1 MINISKIAK
10 MQAQFCFKLNIMN
23 QSLSS
28 LSLAQI
34 VNNNHQAASVFEKYH
49 LDFCCKGKRS
59 LEQACT
65 EQQLSISKVTE
76 DLENV
81 FTKDNNSTAVDF
93 EKMNLTQLADY
104 IVQTHHAY
112 VKNEMPQIH
121 AYLQKVSSKHGER
134 HPELYK
140 IFQTFNAVKEEMEGH
155 MKKEELI
162 LFPRIKELQ
171 KLADNENANLQLNIT
186 YLQSPITVMEQ
197 EHDHAGNLL
206 NDIRILSNDY
216 TPPQDACTTYRLS
229 FAALKAFELDLHQ
242 HVHLENNILFPKA
255 IETFRELQLQTT
267 RFLMIEH
274 TTV

>member
-1 MINISKIAK
+1 
-10 MQAQFCFKLNIMN
+10 MN
-23 QSLSS
+23 GSLTS

-34 VNNNHQAASVFEKYH
+34 VNSNHQAASVFEKYH

-59 LEQACT
+59 LEQACS
-65 EQQLSISKVTE
+65 EQELPVAQVTE
-76 DLENV
+76 ELENI
-81 FTKDNNSTAVDF
+81 FANDNKTVIDF
-93 EKMNLTQLADY
+93 DKLNMIQLCEY
-104 IVQTHHAY
+104 IIQTHHAY
-112 VKNEMPQIH
+112 VKNEMPQIY

-140 IFQTFNAVKEEMEGH
+140 IFQIFSAVREEMEGH

-171 KLADNENANLQLNIT
+171 KLADNENAQLQLNIG

-206 NDIRILSNDY
+206 NDIRIFSDNY

-229 FAALKAFELDLHQ
+229 FAALKAFELDMHQ

-255 IETFRELQLQTT
+255 IEIFKDLQTPV
-267 RFLMIEH
+267 LN
-274 TTV
+274 

>member
-1 MINISKIAK
+1 MQ
-10 MQAQFCFKLNIMN
+10 QAQFCFKLHIMN
-23 QSLSS
+23 GSLSS

-59 LEQACT
+59 LEKACA

-76 DLENV
+76 DLENI
-81 FTKDNNSTAVDF
+81 FTKNNNSTVDF
-93 EKMNLTQLADY
+93 EKMSLTQLADY
-104 IVQTHHAY
+104 IIQTHHAY

-216 TPPQDACTTYRLS
+216 APPQDACTTYRLS

-255 IETFRELQLQTT
+255 IETFRDLQTT
-267 RFLMIEH
+267 ILN
-274 TTV
+274 

>member
-1 MINISKIAK
+1 
-10 MQAQFCFKLNIMN
+10 MN
-23 QSLSS
+23 FMNGSLTS

-34 VNNNHQAASVFEKYH
+34 VNSNHQAASVFEKYH

-59 LEQACT
+59 LEQACS
-65 EQQLSISKVTE
+65 EQELPVAQVTE
-76 DLENV
+76 ELENI
-81 FTKDNNSTAVDF
+81 FANDNKTVIDF
-93 EKMNLTQLADY
+93 DKLNMIQLCEY
-104 IVQTHHAY
+104 IIQTHHAY
-112 VKNEMPQIH
+112 VKNEMPQIY

-140 IFQTFNAVKEEMEGH
+140 IFQIFSAVREEMEGH

-171 KLADNENANLQLNIT
+171 KLADNENAQLQLNIG

-206 NDIRILSNDY
+206 NDIRIFSDNY

-229 FAALKAFELDLHQ
+229 FAALKAFELDMHQ

-255 IETFRELQLQTT
+255 IEIFKDLQTPV
-267 RFLMIEH
+267 LN
-274 TTV
+274 

>member
-1 MINISKIAK
+1 MINISKITK
-10 MQAQFCFKLNIMN
+10 RQVQFCLKLNIMN
-23 QSLSS
+23 ESLST

-34 VNNNHQAASVFEKYH
+34 VNSNHQAASVFEKYH

-76 DLENV
+76 DLEII
-81 FTKDNNSTAVDF
+81 FTKDNNNTVDF

-112 VKNEMPQIH
+112 VKNEMPQIY
-121 AYLQKVSSKHGER
+121 AYLQKISSKHGER

-140 IFQTFNAVKEEMEGH
+140 IFQAFTAVKEEMEGH

-162 LFPRIKELQ
+162 LFPRIIELQ

-206 NDIRILSNDY
+206 NDIRILSNAY

-242 HVHLENNILFPKA
+242 HVHLENNILFPRA
-255 IETFRELQLQTT
+255 IETFRDLQTT
-267 RFLMIEH
+267 ILN
-274 TTV
+274 

>member
-1 MINISKIAK
+1 MINISKIIK
-10 MQAQFCFKLNIMN
+10 RQAQFCFKLYIMN
-23 QSLSS
+23 ESLSS

-34 VNNNHQAASVFEKYH
+34 VNSNHQAASIFEKYH

-65 EQQLSISKVTE
+65 EQQLSVSEVTE

-81 FTKDNNSTAVDF
+81 FTKGNTSTIDF

-104 IVQTHHAY
+104 ILQTHHAY
-112 VKNEMPQIH
+112 VKNEMPQIQ
-121 AYLQKVSSKHGER
+121 AYLEKVSSKHGER
-134 HPELYK
+134 HTELYK

-197 EHDHAGNLL
+197 EHDHAGSLL

-216 TPPQDACTTYRLS
+216 AAPQDACTTYRLS

-255 IETFRELQLQTT
+255 IETFRDLQTT
-267 RFLMIEH
+267 ILN
-274 TTV
+274 

>member
-1 MINISKIAK
+1 MINISKITK
-10 MQAQFCFKLNIMN
+10 RQAQFCSKLNIMN
-23 QSLSS
+23 ESLSS

-34 VNNNHQAASVFEKYH
+34 VNSNHQAASVFEKYH

-59 LEQACT
+59 LEQACS
-65 EQQLSISKVTE
+65 EQQLAISEVTA
-76 DLENV
+76 DLKNI
-81 FTKDNNSTAVDF
+81 FTKDNHVSIDF
-93 EKMNLTQLADY
+93 EKMDLIQLADY
-104 IVQTHHAY
+104 IVQTHHVY
-112 VKNEMPQIH
+112 VKNEMPQIY
-121 AYLQKVSSKHGER
+121 AYLHKVSSKHGER

-140 IFQTFNAVKEEMEGH
+140 IFQAYSAVKEEMEGH

-162 LFPRIKELQ
+162 LFPRIKELE
-171 KLADNENANLQLNIT
+171 KLANNENANLQLNIT

-197 EHDHAGNLL
+197 EHDHAGSLL

-255 IETFRELQLQTT
+255 IDLFRELQTT
-267 RFLMIEH
+267 IFN
-274 TTV
+274 

>member
-1 MINISKIAK
+1 MIA
-10 MQAQFCFKLNIMN
+10 
-23 QSLSS
+23 SLSS

-34 VNNNHQAASVFEKYH
+34 VNNNHRAASVFEKYH

-59 LEQACT
+59 LEQACS
-65 EQQLSISKVTE
+65 EQQLAISEVTA
-76 DLENV
+76 DLKNI
-81 FTKDNNSTAVDF
+81 FTKDNHVSIDF
-93 EKMNLTQLADY
+93 EKMDLIQLADY

-112 VKNEMPQIH
+112 VKNEMPQIY
-121 AYLQKVSSKHGER
+121 AYLQKVASKHSER
-134 HPELYK
+134 HPELFK

-171 KLADNENANLQLNIT
+171 KLANRENANLQLNIT

-197 EHDHAGNLL
+197 EHDHAGSLL

-255 IETFRELQLQTT
+255 ISMFRDLQTT
-267 RFLMIEH
+267 VFN
-274 TTV
+274 

>member
-1 MINISKIAK
+1 MINVSKITK
-10 MQAQFCFKLNIMN
+10 RQAQFCLKLNSMN

-34 VNNNHQAASVFEKYH
+34 VNSNHQAASVFEKYH

-59 LEQACT
+59 LEQACA
-65 EQQLSISKVTE
+65 EQQLSVSKVTE

-81 FTKDNNSTAVDF
+81 FTKDNSRTTIDF
-93 EKMNLTQLADY
+93 EKMSLTQLADY

-140 IFQTFNAVKEEMEGH
+140 IFQTFAAVKEEMEGH
-155 MKKEELI
+155 MKKEELV

-171 KLADNENANLQLNIT
+171 KLADNENAQLQLNIS

-216 TPPQDACTTYRLS
+216 FPPQDACTTYRLS
-229 FAALKAFELDLHQ
+229 FAALKAFEMDLHQ

-255 IETFRELQLQTT
+255 IETFRDLQTT
-267 RFLMIEH
+267 VFN
-274 TTV
+274 

>member
-1 MINISKIAK
+1 
-10 MQAQFCFKLNIMN
+10 MN
-23 QSLSS
+23 HPLSS
-28 LSLAQI
+28 LSLAQL
-34 VNNNHQAASVFEKYH
+34 VNSNHQAAAVFEKYH

-59 LEQACT
+59 LEQACL
-65 EQQLSISKVTE
+65 EQELPLTQVANELETVFANNGKHAIIDFNKMDLAQLS
-76 DLENV
+76 
-81 FTKDNNSTAVDF
+81 
-93 EKMNLTQLADY
+93 DY

-112 VKNEMPQIH
+112 VKNEMPQIY
-121 AYLQKVSSKHGER
+121 AYLHKVSSKHGER

-140 IFQTFNAVKEEMEGH
+140 IFQTFTAVKEEMEGH
-155 MKKEELI
+155 MRKEELI

-171 KLADNENANLQLNIT
+171 KLAGNENANLQLNPG

-206 NDIRILSNDY
+206 NDIRMLSNDY

-255 IETFRELQLQTT
+255 IETFKELQVTT
-267 RFLMIEH
+267 FN
-274 TTV
+274 

>member
-1 MINISKIAK
+1 
-10 MQAQFCFKLNIMN
+10 MQQVQFCFKLHIMN
-23 QSLSS
+23 GSLSS

-59 LEQACT
+59 LEKACA

-76 DLENV
+76 DLENI
-81 FTKDNNSTAVDF
+81 FTKNNNSTVDF
-93 EKMNLTQLADY
+93 EKMSLTQLADY

-186 YLQSPITVMEQ
+186 YMQSPITVMEQ

-255 IETFRELQLQTT
+255 METFRDLQTT
-267 RFLMIEH
+267 ILN
-274 TTV
+274 

>member
-1 MINISKIAK
+1 MINISKITK
-10 MQAQFCFKLNIMN
+10 RQAQFWFKLNIMN
-23 QSLSS
+23 PSFSS

-65 EQQLSISKVTE
+65 EQQLSVSKVTE
-76 DLENV
+76 DLENI
-81 FTKDNNSTAVDF
+81 FTKDNNSTVDF

-112 VKNEMPQIH
+112 IKNEMPQIY
-121 AYLQKVSSKHGER
+121 AYLHKISSKHGER

-140 IFQTFNAVKEEMEGH
+140 IFQTFSAVKEEMEGH

-162 LFPRIKELQ
+162 LFPRIKELE
-171 KLADNENANLQLNIT
+171 KLANNENANLQLNIT

-197 EHDHAGNLL
+197 EHDHAGSLL

-255 IETFRELQLQTT
+255 INMFRELQ
-267 RFLMIEH
+267 
-274 TTV
+274 TTVFN

>member
-1 MINISKIAK
+1 
-10 MQAQFCFKLNIMN
+10 MN
-23 QSLSS
+23 ESLSS

-34 VNNNHQAASVFEKYH
+34 VNSNHQAASVFEKYH

-59 LEQACT
+59 LEQACI
-65 EQQLSISKVTE
+65 EQQLSVSEVTD
-76 DLENV
+76 DLENI
-81 FTKDNNSTAVDF
+81 FTKDNNSTVDF
-93 EKMNLTQLADY
+93 EKMSLTQLADY

-112 VKNEMPQIH
+112 VKNEMPQIY
-121 AYLQKVSSKHGER
+121 AYLHKVSSKHDER
-134 HPELYK
+134 HPELNK
-140 IFQTFNAVKEEMEGH
+140 IFQAFTAVKEEMEGH

-171 KLADNENANLQLNIT
+171 KIADDENANLQLNIT

-197 EHDHAGNLL
+197 EHDHAGSLL
-206 NDIRILSNDY
+206 NDIRNLSNDY

-255 IETFRELQLQTT
+255 IDMFRELQTT
-267 RFLMIEH
+267 IFN
-274 TTV
+274 

>member
-1 MINISKIAK
+1 
-10 MQAQFCFKLNIMN
+10 MN
-23 QSLSS
+23 SS
-28 LSLAQI
+28 LTTLTLAQI
-34 VNNNHQAASVFEKYH
+34 VNNNHQAASVFEKYR

-65 EQQLSISKVTE
+65 EQQVPVADVMS

-81 FTKDNNSTAVDF
+81 FTKNDKGSVDF
-93 EKMNLTQLADY
+93 EKMNLAKLCDH

-112 VKNEMPQIH
+112 VKDQMPQIY

-140 IFQTFNAVKEEMEGH
+140 IFQTFAAVKEEMEGH

-171 KLADNENANLQLNIT
+171 KLADNEDAHLQLNIT
-186 YLQSPITVMEQ
+186 YLQSPINVMEQ

-206 NDIRILSNDY
+206 NDIRLLSNDY
-216 TPPQDACTTYRLS
+216 TVPQDACTTYRLS

-255 IETFRELQLQTT
+255 IQLFREKTA
-267 RFLMIEH
+267 FSFS
-274 TTV
+274 

>member
-1 MINISKIAK
+1 MS
-10 MQAQFCFKLNIMN
+10 QADFCCKLKIMN
-23 QSLSS
+23 GSLSS

-34 VNNNHQAASVFEKYH
+34 VNSNHRAASVFEKYH

-59 LEQACT
+59 LEQACS
-65 EQQLSISKVTE
+65 EQQLAISEVTA
-76 DLENV
+76 DLKNI
-81 FTKDNNSTAVDF
+81 FTKDNHISIDF
-93 EKMNLTQLADY
+93 EKMDLIQLADY

-112 VKNEMPQIH
+112 VKNEMPQIY
-121 AYLQKVSSKHGER
+121 AYLHKVSSKHGER

-140 IFQTFNAVKEEMEGH
+140 IFQTFSALKEEMEGH

-162 LFPRIKELQ
+162 LFPRMKELQ
-171 KLADNENANLQLNIT
+171 KLANNENANLQLNIT

-197 EHDHAGNLL
+197 EHDHAGSLL

-216 TPPQDACTTYRLS
+216 APPQDACTTYRLS

-255 IETFRELQLQTT
+255 ISMFRDLQTT
-267 RFLMIEH
+267 VFN
-274 TTV
+274 

>member
-1 MINISKIAK
+1 MK
-10 MQAQFCFKLNIMN
+10 

-34 VNNNHQAASVFEKYH
+34 VNSNHQAASVFEKYH

-59 LEQACT
+59 LEQACL
-65 EQQLSISKVTE
+65 EQQVELSQVAGELGYIFSKVVTG
-76 DLENV
+76 
-81 FTKDNNSTAVDF
+81 SIDF
-93 EKMNLTQLADY
+93 DKMNLIQLCDY
-104 IVQTHHAY
+104 IVLTHHAY
-112 VKNEMPQIH
+112 VKNEMPQIY

-140 IFQTFNAVKEEMEGH
+140 IFQTFAAVKEEMEGH

-171 KLADNENANLQLNIT
+171 RLADDEKARLQLNIS

-206 NDIRILSNDY
+206 NDIRIFSNDY
-216 TPPQDACTTYRLS
+216 EPPQDACTTYRLC

-255 IETFRELQLQTT
+255 IEIFKELQTT
-267 RFLMIEH
+267 ACN
-274 TTV
+274 